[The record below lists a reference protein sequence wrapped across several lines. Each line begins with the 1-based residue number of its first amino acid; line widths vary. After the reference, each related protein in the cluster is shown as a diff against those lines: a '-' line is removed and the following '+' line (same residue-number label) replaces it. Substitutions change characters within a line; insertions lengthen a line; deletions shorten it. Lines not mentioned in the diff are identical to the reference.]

1 MLDSLNI
8 MRLAHG
14 LAAHA
19 SERQSVI
26 AKNIANADTPGFEA
40 RDLTPFQAEMAA
52 QSSQMK
58 ATRPGHIGGSDGMQA
73 EASLIKVGT
82 EQSPNGNTVSL
93 ETEML
98 RAVDAR
104 RSHDLA
110 LTVYRNS
117 LDILR
122 AAVRVR

>member
-1 MLDSLNI
+1 MLDSLDI
-8 MRLAHG
+8 MRLARG

-19 SERQSVI
+19 GERQSVI
-26 AKNIANADTPGFEA
+26 AKNIANADTPGFKA
-40 RDLTPFQAEMAA
+40 QDLAPFQAEMVA
-52 QSSQMK
+52 QSTRMK
-58 ATRPGHIGGSDGMQA
+58 ATRAGHIGAG
-73 EASLIKVGT
+73 ESLSADARLMDVGV
-82 EQSPNGNTVSL
+82 EDSPNGNSVSL

-122 AAVRVR
+122 SAVRVR